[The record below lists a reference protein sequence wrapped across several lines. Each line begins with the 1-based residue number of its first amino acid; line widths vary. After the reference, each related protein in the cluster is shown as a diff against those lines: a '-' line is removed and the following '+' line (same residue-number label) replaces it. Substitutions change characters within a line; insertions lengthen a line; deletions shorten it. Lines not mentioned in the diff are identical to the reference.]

1 MVHQNFWEV
10 LPALPG
16 PAVRFCCLAPG
27 TRAHQHE
34 SSISRMQLD
43 VFSLFHTVGGWDMFN
58 KSWIPCRGFCA
69 RNLQHCQGKIRAT
82 SNRNSCST
90 THTHTQPS
98 RCRRPAFRRFPIAFS
113 FRLMNWAMLK
123 KMKNCLL
130 ILFLLLCAV
139 GSLAQNKQPPFLSIL
154 SGCATQMC
162 SAVHYFFSAIG
173 K

>member
-43 VFSLFHTVGGWDMFN
+43 VFSLFHTVEGWDMFN

-90 THTHTQPS
+90 THTHTPS
-98 RCRRPAFRRFPIAFS
+98 LLDAEDQHFEDFPSLFRFVSWIEPCWRKWRIASWYCFCCFALLAAWHKTNSHRFCRFSAVVQRRCVRQSTTS
-113 FRLMNWAMLK
+113 FR
-123 KMKNCLL
+123 
-130 ILFLLLCAV
+130 
-139 GSLAQNKQPPFLSIL
+139 Q
-154 SGCATQMC
+154 
-162 SAVHYFFSAIG
+162 
-173 K
+173 